1 VSRGDHGE
9 KSADVGDALMDGIY
23 LVSGLIVAALTAYL
37 IYVLAHPERF

>member
-1 VSRGDHGE
+1 VGE
-9 KSADVGDALMDGIY
+9 ALMDGIY